1 MLPPPA
7 ALKGVPQPGEDFGH
21 YRLIRLLGQGG
32 MGVVFEA
39 EDLETGR
46 RVALKILGQALD
58 SPEARKRFLR
68 EGQIAASINH
78 PNSVYVFG
86 TEEIAGTPIIAME
99 LVGGGTLRDRVI
111 ASGPLTAVE
120 AVDVLLQ
127 LIAGLEAAQQAGVLH
142 RDIKPSNCFLDADG
156 IVKIGDFGLSIT
168 TAVRT
173 ESNLTGATSLF
184 GTPAFSSP
192 EQLRGEELTV
202 RSDIYSV
209 GVTMYY
215 LLTGRMP
222 FEAPNIV
229 QLLVTVLEKQPQS
242 PARLRPGI
250 PEGLARAVLRCLQK
264 DPGARFENYAPLR
277 RVLQPYAS
285 FSPTP
290 ATLALR
296 FGAWAIDHAILS
308 VPSWAMFFLVFG
320 SFSVM
325 MNLGKGQQLLTSVF
339 AFLLVVAYFGL
350 FEGLR
355 GASPGKA
362 LCRLRV
368 AGLDGR
374 APGLGRGLLRAT
386 LFCGVSSLPAMGLVF
401 LNPDWLIHHPKASM
415 TWLIPVAF
423 QLLLFCTCRR
433 QNGFAALHDTWS
445 RTRVLARPAQP
456 VRPTLPL
463 VSDAPLATGELSQIG
478 PYHVLAELGRS
489 GEAAVL
495 LGYDARLL
503 RKVWLRRVAPATP
516 PVAAALR
523 HLARPGRFRWINGRR
538 SDNDCWDAYEASAGL
553 PLLNLVST
561 RQDWEKVRFWLLDLA
576 AELETGEKDG
586 SLPLVLS
593 PDRIW
598 ITADGHA
605 KLLDFPAPGV
615 NWPGAIELPQRLS
628 PQDFLRQAALSA
640 LAGRQLGVAQ
650 ASASLLELPLPLYVR
665 SFFQRLEAEPDAGQI
680 LAQLKPLLGRV
691 ATISRRRRWALLALA
706 IGFPILMS
714 VVPLLGSFLMNRPG
728 NVETFALQSCL
739 LQCQALESVGT
750 NALSLPAETAK
761 KRQQFEIYIAGR
773 FRPLLTNSVEW
784 NGVMARA
791 LILPEQKIL
800 AERIIASHP
809 ALTPAE
815 FTEAKT
821 AIESQFHVIPPAAPG
836 AQEKSPFTGLAFMVP
851 LILYAGTLMFVV
863 LPCFAAALLFR
874 GGLAMRILGLAVVG
888 QNGTPS
894 RLRTLWRNFIA
905 WLPFLCSPMLVKSA
919 AEIAGA
925 QWAVPI
931 AAGFLALL
939 TFLSLAL
946 RRSLQ
951 DRLAQTWL
959 VPDGVMADVESI
971 AGGKAQTRIPWL
983 PLAAGAGVLIL
994 LIALVLFSTLFLA
1007 TRKPPMD
1014 TAANSV
1020 ANRPV
1025 AKPCVAVLSDET
1037 PAADARVWV
1046 GTEKDP
1052 SLSCFQ
1058 PGDYYPRG
1066 LQKIQVDV
1074 AGRFNLP
1081 AVPDDTL
1088 VIVTHPR
1095 GILVTTAAQARK
1107 AARVRL
1113 QPFGQ
1118 VEGLLLSEGKPKPGA
1133 QVSIGLLQS
1142 QSGLML
1148 SRGAVTG
1155 EDGRFLFTNLV
1166 AGDYRLYRMFMP
1178 RRRKEGGF
1186 AVHPSHQKILSV
1198 KPGETVSLQ
1207 WGGEG
1212 RSVIGQALPENPAI
1226 RVDWLNGSD
1235 SLELLHSSPATS
1247 LTKFVRDSYGLG
1259 TSSAQQSKAARA
1271 ERSYHLEFEE
1281 NGSFRAEDV
1290 PPGEYELRIQVTKP
1304 GALGRDRLLA
1314 EGEVLGALVQ
1324 TVTIPAGREPYDLGT
1339 RIVPVKGEPAG
1350 ALTPPLTANLTTI
1363 EGKSLSFASLR
1374 SKFVVLVLEASWSP
1388 ASQKTLAT
1396 LQKVRAEFAPD
1407 AGVEFVAA
1415 SLDDDANSLRQAAAA
1430 ADYGFTRTRFAIN
1443 ERASVIEAFAVTT
1456 LPAVILLGPDGRLIA
1471 RDLEAERLQAI
1482 LLDKIKPAHAAAK
1495 LALKPEAA
1503 IDTPPDWRI
1512 AGVVIADDGQAVAG
1526 ATIQPQGVS
1535 FGNGSQQW
1543 GGFVNESV
1551 VTDAHG
1557 RFLLQWKS
1565 KIELIYAMVSAHGA
1579 APHPVQLQLG
1589 CDYVIPLHEGV
1600 LVTGRL
1606 IAASHPVLGAQL
1618 RVMPVNRPNGE
1629 FFESDKFPTDSDGR
1643 FSIPYLPSE
1652 KELILLATMDS
1663 LQGQGTLPSKS
1674 FTTGKNKTTTDLGD
1688 LRLQPGFLVSGQIV
1702 LTNGEPAP
1710 AQTRLL
1716 LARGG
1721 DYAEATLDEQ
1731 GRFKFVSVPAES
1743 VCLSARLKGFKFTR
1757 SNPSLDWLNDQIIGT
1772 VACDI
1777 TNLTLVMEP
1786 GEFHYSP
1793 NHEDVPE
1800 GTDLQPR
1807 DKPLHGVK
1815 PF

>member
-1 MLPPPA
+1 
-7 ALKGVPQPGEDFGH
+7 
-21 YRLIRLLGQGG
+21 

-99 LVGGGTLRDRVI
+99 LVGGGTLRDRVM
-111 ASGPLTAVE
+111 ASGPFPAVE
-120 AVDVLLQ
+120 AVDVLIQ
-127 LIAGLEAAQQAGVLH
+127 LIAGLESAQQAGVLH

-156 IVKIGDFGLSIT
+156 TVKIGDFGLSIT

-192 EQLRGEELTV
+192 EQLRGEELSV

-242 PARLRPGI
+242 PARLQAGI

-264 DPGARFENYAPLR
+264 DPAARFESYVALR
-277 RVLQPYAS
+277 RALQPYAS

-296 FGAWAIDHAILS
+296 FGAWGIDQVILS
-308 VPSWAMFFLVFG
+308 VPIWAIFFLIFG
-320 SFSVM
+320 SFSAM
-325 MNLGKGQQLLTSVF
+325 ASLAKGPQLLASAF
-339 AFLLVVAYFGL
+339 AFLLVVAYFGW

-368 AGLDGR
+368 AGFDGNT
-374 APGLGRGLLRAT
+374 PGLGRGLLRAT
-386 LFCGVSSLPAMGLVF
+386 LFCVVSSLPAMGLVF
-401 LNPDWLIHHPKASM
+401 LNSDWMLHHPKASIA
-415 TWLIPVAF
+415 WLIPTAC

-445 RTRVLARPAQP
+445 RTRVLARSAQP
-456 VRPTLPL
+456 IRPILPPM
-463 VSDAPLATGELSQIG
+463 SESPMATGELAQIG

-489 GEAAVL
+489 GEACIL

-503 RKVWLRRVAPATP
+503 RKVWLRRVPPATP

-523 HLARPGRFRWINGRR
+523 HLARPGRLRWINGRR
-538 SDNDCWDAYEASAGL
+538 SDDAGWDAYEASAGQ
-553 PLLNLVST
+553 PLLNLVAT
-561 RQDWEKVRFWLLDLA
+561 RQDWEQVRFWLLDLA
-576 AELETGEKDG
+576 AELKASEKDR

-593 PDRIW
+593 LDRIW

-605 KLLDFPAPGV
+605 KLLDFPAPGIHPV
-615 NWPGAIELPQRLS
+615 GVIESPQGLS
-628 PQDFLRQAALSA
+628 PIEFLQQAALSA
-640 LAGRQLGVAQ
+640 LAGRPLSGTESRV
-650 ASASLLELPLPLYVR
+650 SLLDLPLPLYVR
-665 SFFQRLEAEPDAGQI
+665 GFFQRLEAKPDAGQI
-680 LAQLKPLLGRV
+680 CAQLKSLVGKV
-691 ATISRRRRWALLALA
+691 AAITRRRRSALLALA

-714 VVPLLGSFLMNRPG
+714 VVPLLGGFFLMKRPG
-728 NVETFALQSCL
+728 NLEMFALQSCL
-739 LQCQALESVGT
+739 LQCQPLESVGT
-750 NALSLPAETAK
+750 NAPSQPPEVGK
-761 KRQQFEIYIAGR
+761 KRQQFENYIAGR
-773 FRPLLTNSVEW
+773 FRPLITNSVEW

-791 LILPEQKIL
+791 YILPEQKAL
-800 AERIIASHP
+800 AQRIIATHP
-809 ALTPAE
+809 TPTPDE

-821 AIESQFHVIPPAAPG
+821 AIESQFHIIPPAA
-836 AQEKSPFTGLAFMVP
+836 AQDKSPFLELAFIVP
-851 LILYAGTLMFVV
+851 LILYAGTLIFVV

-874 GGLAMRILGLAVVG
+874 GGLAMRLLGLAVVG
-888 QNGTPS
+888 RNGMPS
-894 RLRTLWRNFIA
+894 RPRTLRRNFIA
-905 WLPFLCSPMLVKSA
+905 WLPFLCSPMLVKVA
-919 AEIAGA
+919 TEIAGA
-925 QWAVPI
+925 NWAVPI
-931 AAGFLALL
+931 AAGLL
-939 TFLSLAL
+939 ILVTLLSLGL

-959 VPDGVMADVESI
+959 VPDGALADMEPV
-971 AGGKAQTRIPWL
+971 AGDKSQTRFPWL
-983 PLAAGAGVLIL
+983 PMAAGAGVLIL
-994 LIALVLFSTLFLA
+994 LIALGLFSAHFLA
-1007 TRKPPMD
+1007 TRKPSLN
-1014 TAANSV
+1014 TAAIPIPD
-1020 ANRPV
+1020 RLV
-1025 AKPCVAVLSDET
+1025 AKPCVALLPDGT

-1066 LQKIQVDV
+1066 LQKIQVDA

-1088 VIVTHPR
+1088 VIVTHPA
-1095 GILVTTAAQARK
+1095 GILVTTAAPARQASPI
-1107 AARVRL
+1107 RL

-1118 VEGLLLSEGKPKPGA
+1118 VEGRLLSEGKPKPGA
-1133 QVSIGLLQS
+1133 QICIDLLQN
-1142 QSGLML
+1142 QSGLAL
-1148 SRGAVTG
+1148 NRSAVTG
-1155 EDGRFLFTNLV
+1155 ADGRFQLTNLV
-1166 AGDYRLYRMFMP
+1166 AGEYRLYRMFLP
-1178 RRRKEGGF
+1178 RRRQEGGF
-1186 AVHPSHQKILSV
+1186 AVHPSHQKIVSV

-1207 WGGEG
+1207 WGGDG
-1212 RSVIGQALPENPAI
+1212 RSVVGQALPENPAVT
-1226 RVDWLNGSD
+1226 VDWLSGSY
-1235 SLELLHSSPATS
+1235 SLELMLASPATG
-1247 LTKFVRDSYGLG
+1247 LAKFVRESYGLA
-1259 TSSAQQSKAARA
+1259 TSSAQQLKAARA
-1271 ERSYHLEFEE
+1271 ERSYHLEFGE

-1290 PPGEYELRIQVTKP
+1290 PPGEYELRIRVTKP
-1304 GALGRDRLLA
+1304 AALSRDHLQL

-1324 TVTIPAGREPYDLGT
+1324 SVTIPTGTEPYDLGT
-1339 RIVPVKGEPAG
+1339 RIVPIKGEPAD
-1350 ALTPPLTANLTTI
+1350 ALAPPLTANLTTI
-1363 EGKSLSFASLR
+1363 EGKSLSLASLR
-1374 SKFVVLVLEASWSP
+1374 GKYVVLVLEASWSL
-1388 ASQKTLAT
+1388 ASQKTLAA
-1396 LQKVRAEFAPD
+1396 LQPLRAGFTSE

-1415 SLDDDANSLRQAAAA
+1415 SLDDDASSLRQAAARK
-1430 ADYGFTRTRFAIN
+1430 DYGFTMTLFAMN
-1443 ERASVIEAFAVTT
+1443 ERVSAIEAFAVTT

-1471 RDLEAERLQAI
+1471 RDLAAERLQAI
-1482 LLDKIKPAHAAAK
+1482 LVDKIKPAHSVAK
-1495 LALKPEAA
+1495 LALEPEDPMAG
-1503 IDTPPDWRI
+1503 PPDWRV
-1512 AGVVIADDGQAVAG
+1512 AGVVIGDDGQAVVG
-1526 ATIQPQGVS
+1526 ATIQPQGAS

-1551 VTDAHG
+1551 VTDTQG

-1565 KIELIYAMVSAHGA
+1565 KIDLIYAMVSARGA
-1579 APHPVQLQLG
+1579 APRPVQLQLG
-1589 CDYVIPLHEGV
+1589 RDYVLRLHEGV

-1606 IAASHPVLGAQL
+1606 VAGSHPVSGAQF
-1618 RVMPVNRPNGE
+1618 RVLPVNRPNGE
-1629 FFESDKFPTDSDGR
+1629 FFESDKFATDGDGR
-1643 FSIPYLPSE
+1643 FSIPNLPPE
-1652 KELILLATMDS
+1652 KELVLLATMDS
-1663 LQGQGTLPSKS
+1663 LQGQGTLSAKS
-1674 FTTGKNKTTTDLGD
+1674 FTTGKNRTTTDLGD
-1688 LRLQPGFLVSGQIV
+1688 LKLQPGFLVSGQIV

-1721 DYAEATLDEQ
+1721 DYAEATLDDH
-1731 GRFKFVSVPAES
+1731 GRFQFLSVPAES
-1743 VCLSARLKGFKFTR
+1743 VCLSARLKGYKFTR

-1772 VACDI
+1772 VDRDI

-1786 GEFHYSP
+1786 GEFHYSS

-1807 DKPLHGVK
+1807 DKPLRGVR